1 MSCLEVWGG
10 NSAADQD
17 FRVHGID
24 GWIYS
29 RPYHGAASGGD
40 VHYVSMCGRGRISR
54 FVLADVAGHGS
65 GPSDLAVSLRQLM
78 RRHINTPD
86 QTRLAR
92 TLNKTFLELSREGI
106 FATAAMLTY
115 FAPTNQ
121 LITCLAGHMRP
132 LWYRADRARWELL
145 SHENA
150 ADTPGPPGLPL
161 GVIHPTEYRQFA
173 VTLQPG
179 DAVVVY
185 TDAMI
190 ETGAPVPKTL
200 GEEGLRVMANGL
212 PRGGPNRIGRDLIE
226 RVDREFGLADADRS
240 DDLTVLV
247 LSHNGDMPPPP
258 TLSQTLRAMVSML
271 GI

>member
-10 NSAADQD
+10 NAATDQD
-17 FRVHGID
+17 FNVHGID

-40 VHYVSMCGRGRISR
+40 VHYVSMCGRGRIAR
-54 FVLADVAGHGS
+54 FLLADVAGHGS
-65 GPSDLAVSLRQLM
+65 GPSDLAVSLRKLM

-92 TLNKTFLELSREGI
+92 TLNRTFGNLSRKGV

-132 LWYRADRARWELL
+132 LWYRADQDRWELL
-145 SHENA
+145 SHASA
-150 ADTPGPPGLPL
+150 ADTGGPSGLPL
-161 GVIHPTEYRQFA
+161 GIIHPTEYRQFA
-173 VTLQPG
+173 VTLRPG
-179 DAVVVY
+179 DAIVIY

-190 ETGAPVPKTL
+190 ETGGPEPQSL
-200 GEEGLRVMANGL
+200 GEEGLLTLANSLTPGD
-212 PRGGPNRIGRDLIE
+212 PAQIGRALIE
-226 RVDREFGLADADRS
+226 RVDHEFGLTDADRS

-247 LSHNGDMPPPP
+247 LSHNGAKPPPP
-258 TLSQTLRAMVSML
+258 TLSQSIRAMVSML